1 MRIHILFKAIVAAL
15 LLVAFPL
22 HGLTQEV
29 ATLVYDDVCN
39 YGGTRIVPSED
50 AKSLRVS
57 SQRAGVVMADDTYCA
72 GMPDTLKL
80 ALKIAADVWSGY
92 LATGDSLKLQVY
104 YDDIQGA
111 DIRTEVYYSTMPG
124 SVPDVYYPLALCRK
138 LNGGLLED
146 SPRYDAV
153 IHINKNAEW
162 CVGIG
167 DGMSG
172 ATKNLSYGLLRAM
185 GSALGF
191 GSSVQ
196 YDNGGRLTLG
206 FGDGV
211 SVFDKLVFAEDGRR
225 LESFIGAS
233 EQELEDFIQQDK
245 GYLYATEKAYIYRL
259 YAPKQ
264 FDVHKSLK
272 YLLDQES
279 LMCYMDEGVMDLVV
293 DGITL
298 ELLDA
303 IGWGAYD
310 GNDIKIVGRGIDD
323 TGITSAY
330 QSHTFYVESE
340 DMPVTN
346 YHWEYKLP
354 LVSGGYETVATSQ
367 NAEFVIPAIADG
379 DEDKYEH
386 TTGGDIRGLISF
398 EGTDNGKQ
406 VTSTYNL
413 TLGVK
418 PRILRTSIVSIAPNP
433 RNELYYDV
441 TVDVCY
447 EGSHYLHASLE
458 EEFGSFAFALFS
470 ETPYYSRL
478 TFTDID
484 LSGLAWVNFVV
495 RNDYGNDT
503 AVLEIPSMPT
513 SIIVNDICSS
523 TEISVFT
530 PSGILLG
537 KVDGW
542 DQLKDFSKGL
552 LILKICDDNG
562 NSRTIKYM
570 NK

>member
-15 LLVAFPL
+15 LLVVFPL

-225 LESFIGAS
+225 LELSLIHIS
-233 EQELEDFIQQDK
+233 EP
-245 GYLYATEKAYIYRL
+245 TR
-259 YAPKQ
+259 
-264 FDVHKSLK
+264 
-272 YLLDQES
+272 
-279 LMCYMDEGVMDLVV
+279 
-293 DGITL
+293 
-298 ELLDA
+298 
-303 IGWGAYD
+303 
-310 GNDIKIVGRGIDD
+310 
-323 TGITSAY
+323 
-330 QSHTFYVESE
+330 
-340 DMPVTN
+340 
-346 YHWEYKLP
+346 
-354 LVSGGYETVATSQ
+354 
-367 NAEFVIPAIADG
+367 
-379 DEDKYEH
+379 
-386 TTGGDIRGLISF
+386 
-398 EGTDNGKQ
+398 
-406 VTSTYNL
+406 
-413 TLGVK
+413 
-418 PRILRTSIVSIAPNP
+418 
-433 RNELYYDV
+433 
-441 TVDVCY
+441 
-447 EGSHYLHASLE
+447 
-458 EEFGSFAFALFS
+458 
-470 ETPYYSRL
+470 PY
-478 TFTDID
+478 
-484 LSGLAWVNFVV
+484 
-495 RNDYGNDT
+495 
-503 AVLEIPSMPT
+503 
-513 SIIVNDICSS
+513 
-523 TEISVFT
+523 
-530 PSGILLG
+530 
-537 KVDGW
+537 
-542 DQLKDFSKGL
+542 
-552 LILKICDDNG
+552 
-562 NSRTIKYM
+562 
-570 NK
+570 